1 MNKISKIVTIV
12 LFFGLLL
19 VLPIVT
25 VISPKQTFSEI
36 ENKSLAKFPEFSIES
51 VKNQNYMKGIEEF
64 ISDNFFART
73 DWIGIKTDAE
83 LLSGKKEI
91 KGVYILDNRLVE
103 KGETPNSVTVQ
114 KSIDA
119 INNFST
125 KINRPVFVMI
135 APTAEGIYS
144 EQLPANAPK
153 FDQKA
158 FIDYVYE
165 RINNKNIV
173 SLDAYSAL
181 FPTRD
186 EYIYYRNDHHWT
198 TLGAYY
204 AYAST
209 IKKMGFPPVLLN
221 KYDIEHASND
231 FKGTLYSKSLYN
243 GIKADTLDFYHYSGG
258 TAVTSVLVNN
268 GIDTKEYNSMYFK
281 DFLSKKD
288 KYSAFLGTNQPLV
301 TIKTNS
307 TNGNKLLILKDSYA
321 HCYVPF
327 LTQHYSEITLVDLRY
342 INIGL
347 DQMVNIKDYN
357 QILFLYNAST
367 FATDDNI
374 KKLNFVK

>member
-19 VLPIVT
+19 VLPIIT

-64 ISDNFFART
+64 ISVNFFART
-73 DWIGIKTDAE
+73 DWIGIKTDVE

-125 KINRPVFVMI
+125 KINSPVFVMI

-173 SLDAYSAL
+173 TLDVYSAL

-209 IKKMGFPPVLLN
+209 IKKMGFSPVLLN